1 MAILVP
7 SELDLEGLRP
17 ESERD
22 VIRQLLRDLGDDWY
36 VVPKVPVLI
45 DGQNAEI
52 DTVLVSPHLGVVL
65 LEIKGGLIS
74 VRNGVWH
81 QYDRPMKKNPFE
93 QVGAAKHR
101 LIARLREM
109 RVNLDGFFMSEV
121 VVLPDVGDIPAEGLG
136 PGAPRNRIWGK
147 YDLMGVSHLISG
159 IHKEKPPVSKDR
171 VLKYLRTLC
180 PSVELTEAG
189 GRFHAG
195 AVNRIDA
202 ATRIHLDNLVG
213 LADNQQF
220 LVTGGA
226 GTGKTYLAEKWARR
240 CEARGEKTLF
250 LSYNVPLAE
259 DIAVR
264 VEDTDIVVGSYHRY
278 LETLLKPHGYKVP
291 SDPPSEWWLNVPAA
305 ELVKH
310 AGAIPDRFDTIVL
323 DEGQDFHS
331 HWFESL
337 KVLLRPDGP
346 KRLLMVADPLQ
357 ALYANGWTPPAGMP
371 FLSLST
377 NLRSSQAIG
386 AHVAG
391 LGGANPNSA
400 APVGPAVQECF
411 ATESDLALVVAREI
425 TRLRDASDI
434 PASQIAVLA
443 RHRKLRD
450 ALLRTEMPIPLVRW
464 EDRDEGKI
472 ICETIHRV
480 KGLERLAIIMIDLN
494 AAPDTMTDYIGAS
507 RAILHLVK
515 VAAQSR

>member
-7 SELDLEGLRP
+7 AELDLDGLNP
-17 ESERD
+17 ESERR
-22 VIRQLLRDLGDDWY
+22 VIRQLLVALDDDWY

-52 DTVLVSPHLGVVL
+52 DVVLISPHLGVVL

-81 QYDRPMKKNPFE
+81 QYDKPLRKSPFE

-101 LIARLREM
+101 LIGRLNEM

-147 YDLMGVSHLISG
+147 YDLVGVPHLIRE

-171 VLKYLRTLC
+171 ILKYLRALC
-180 PSVELTEAG
+180 PSVELTEVG

-202 ATRIHLDNLVG
+202 ATRLHLDNLVG
-213 LADNQQF
+213 LADNHQF

-264 VEDTDIVVGSYHRY
+264 VEDTGIVVGSYHRY
-278 LETLLKPHGYKVP
+278 LEALLKPHGYKVP
-291 SDPPSEWWLNVPAA
+291 SNPPTEWWLNVPAA

-310 AGAIPDRFDTIVL
+310 ADAIADRFDTIVL

-331 HWFESL
+331 HWLESL
-337 KVLLRPDGP
+337 KVLFRADGP

-357 ALYANGWTPPAGMP
+357 ALYANGWTAPAGMP
-371 FLSLST
+371 FLPLTT

-391 LGGANPNSA
+391 LGGAKPNSA
-400 APVGPAVQECF
+400 APVGPAVQQCA
-411 ATESDLALVVAREI
+411 ATDTDLAQVVAREI
-425 TRLRDASDI
+425 SRLQESSDI

-443 RHRKLRD
+443 RHRRQRD
-450 ALLRTEMPIPLVRW
+450 ALLSAEMPVPLVRW
-464 EDRDEGKI
+464 EDRDEGKVV
-472 ICETIHRV
+472 CETIHRV

-494 AAPDTMTDYIGAS
+494 ETPDTMTDYIGAS

-515 VAAQSR
+515 VTNSGS

>member
-1 MAILVP
+1 VAILVP
-7 SELDLEGLRP
+7 AELDLDALRP
-17 ESERD
+17 EAERN
-22 VIRQLLRDLGDDWY
+22 VIRQLLNGLDNDWY
-36 VVPKVPVLI
+36 IVPKVQVLI
-45 DGQNAEI
+45 EGQNAEI
-52 DTVLVSPHLGVVL
+52 DVVLVSPHLGVVL

-74 VRNGVWH
+74 VRNGVWY
-81 QYDRPMKKNPFE
+81 QYDRLLKKNPFE

-101 LIARLREM
+101 LIARLHEM
-109 RVNLDGFFMSEV
+109 RVNLAGFFMSEV
-121 VVLPDVGDIPAEGLG
+121 VVLPNVGDIPAEGLG
-136 PGAPRNRIWGK
+136 PGAPRNRIWGTH
-147 YDLMGVSHLISG
+147 DLLGVPHLISD
-159 IHKEKPPVSKDR
+159 IHKEKPPVSKDG
-171 VLKYLRTLC
+171 VLKYLRALC
-180 PSVELTEAG
+180 PTVELTEVG

-202 ATRIHLDNLVG
+202 ATRMHLDNLVG

-259 DIAVR
+259 EIAVR
-264 VEDTDIVVGSYHRY
+264 VEDTEIVVGSYHRY

-291 SDPPSEWWLNVPAA
+291 STPPSEWWLNVPAA

-310 AGAIPDRFDTIVL
+310 ADAISDRFDTVVL
-323 DEGQDFHS
+323 DEGQDFHE
-331 HWFESL
+331 HWLESL
-337 KVLLRPDGP
+337 KVLFRQDGP

-357 ALYANGWTPPAGMP
+357 ALYSNGWNAPAGMP
-371 FLSLST
+371 FLPLTT

-400 APVGPAVQECF
+400 APVGPAVQRCV
-411 ATESDLALVVAREI
+411 ATESDVAEVVAREI
-425 TRLRDASDI
+425 SQLQTISDI

-450 ALLRTEMPIPLVRW
+450 ALLSAKMPVPLVRW
-464 EDRDEGKI
+464 EERDERKI
-472 ICETIHRV
+472 VCETIHRV

-494 AAPDTMTDYIGAS
+494 EAPDTMTDYIGAS

-515 VAAQSR
+515 VTAKSR

>member
-1 MAILVP
+1 MAHLVP
-7 SELDLEGLRP
+7 AHLDLDGLNP
-17 ESERD
+17 ESERR
-22 VIRQLLRDLGDDWY
+22 VIQQLLHGLDDEWY
-36 VVPKVPVLI
+36 VVPKVSVVI

-52 DTVLVSPHLGVVL
+52 DVALVSQHLGVVL

-74 VRNGVWH
+74 VRSGVWY
-81 QYDRPMKKNPFE
+81 QYDRPLKKNPFD
-93 QVGAAKHR
+93 QIGAAKHR
-101 LIARLREM
+101 LISRLREM
-109 RVNLDGFFMSEV
+109 RVNLNGFFMSEV
-121 VVLPDVGDIPAEGLG
+121 VVLPDVGDIPVAGLG
-136 PGAPRNRIWGK
+136 PGAPRNRIWGM
-147 YDLMGVSHLISG
+147 YDLLGVPHLIG
-159 IHKEKPPVSKDR
+159 NIHNEKPPVSKNQ
-171 VLKYLRTLC
+171 VLEYLRALC
-180 PSVELTEAG
+180 PTVELTEMA

-202 ATRIHLDNLVG
+202 ATRTYLENLVG

-278 LETLLKPHGYKVP
+278 LEMLLKPHGYKVP
-291 SDPPSEWWLNVPAA
+291 SNPSSEWWLNVPAA

-310 AGAIPDRFDTIVL
+310 ADAIADRFDTIVL
-323 DEGQDFHS
+323 DEGQDFHN
-331 HWFESL
+331 HWLESL
-337 KVLLRPDGP
+337 KVLFRTDGP
-346 KRLLMVADPLQ
+346 RRLLMVADPLQ
-357 ALYANGWTPPAGMP
+357 ALYANGWTAPAGIP
-371 FLSLST
+371 FLPLIT

-400 APVGPAVQECF
+400 APVGPAVRECI
-411 ATESDLALVVAREI
+411 ATETDIARVVAREI
-425 TRLRDASDI
+425 IRLREASDI

-450 ALLRTEMPIPLVRW
+450 ALLKAEMPVPLVRW
-464 EDRDEGKI
+464 EERDEGKI

-494 AAPDTMTDYIGAS
+494 EAPDTMTDYIGAS

-515 VAAQSR
+515 VMAQAR